1 MSPKYS
7 APGSQ
12 GGEGNRTPQGSVL
25 YAVLICGKFRCA
37 LDANLVEGFDAAG
50 DDEQEAAIPLARRLG
65 LPSLL
70 PAGRKA
76 EHVHL
81 AGGGLPLLVDQ
92 VEGIIN
98 PGEAGVLELPA
109 LTRLQRPVF
118 SGVLCLS
125 DSGIVPVLD
134 LDELLSIDAQER
146 A

>member
-1 MSPKYS
+1 MRSTGS

-12 GGEGNRTPQGSVL
+12 SGERNRSTQGSVL
-25 YAVLICGKFRCA
+25 YALLTCGKFRCA
-37 LDANLVEGFDAAG
+37 LDANLIEGFDAAAV
-50 DDEQEAAIPLARRLG
+50 EEESLPLSARLG

-70 PAGRKA
+70 PPGRQP

-81 AGGGLPLLVDQ
+81 TRGGRPLLVDQ

-109 LTRLQRPVF
+109 LTRLKRPVF
-118 SGVLCLS
+118 SGVLCLP
-125 DSGIVPVLD
+125 DGAIVPVID
-134 LDELLSIDAQER
+134 LDEILAIDEAAR